1 MPDWLIRDF
10 DPDLALTTET
20 VIVRLLAAAFFGGLV
35 CLVYRISFGRKKSD
49 SLPFGITLVLLS
61 CLVAMT
67 TLIIGNNQ
75 ALAFSLVGT
84 LAIVRFRTAMDDTRD
99 TAFVIFAVSVG
110 MGSAVGAMRVV
121 IVGVPV
127 VCLVVF
133 ISSLIA
139 RRVQPNGPDRTLVI
153 RLSSTI
159 DANVLAPVL
168 DRLFARNQLLGIE
181 TVKNGE
187 VLELTYQV
195 RFKNAALLPVVAELR
210 TVAGVV
216 AVEVKAKVSV

>member
-127 VCLVVF
+127 VSLVVF

-187 VLELTYQV
+187 VVELTYQV

-216 AVEVKAKVSV
+216 AVEVKAKV

>member
-1 MPDWLIRDF
+1 MPEWLNHDF
-10 DPDLALTTET
+10 DPEIHLTTEA
-20 VIVRLLAAAFFGGLV
+20 VIVRLLTAALFGGIV

-49 SLPFGITLVLLS
+49 SLPFGITLILLS

-84 LAIVRFRTAMDDTRD
+84 LAIVRFRTSMDDTRD

-133 ISSLIA
+133 LSSLVA
-139 RRVQPNGPDRTLVI
+139 RRVQPNGPDRMLAI
-153 RLSSTI
+153 RLGSSADPNI
-159 DANVLAPVL
+159 LAPVL
-168 DRLFARNQLLGIE
+168 DRLFAKNQLLGVE

-187 VLELTYQV
+187 QVELTYQV
-195 RFKNAALLPVVAELR
+195 RFKTVSLLPVVAELR
-210 TVAGVV
+210 T
-216 AVEVKAKVSV
+216 